1 MRIRRMRALAGLA
14 AAALV
19 ITGCGG
25 ESGDG
30 GGDSGGGGG
39 GGGGGGDY
47 RIGVSFYSNVIPL
60 YVEMQEGMED
70 KAEELGVELEF
81 AYADNSA
88 ENQSNQINTFITTGV
103 DLILASPVDA
113 GALTP
118 AYQQAKAAGIPILS
132 VANKVENESDEDAY
146 IGPDL
151 VEQSN
156 RTMERVI
163 EGMGGSGKLLLVTGP
178 PQIAFVQAQIEGW
191 EQVLADHPD
200 VEVVDTV
207 VVPDLSTA
215 GAVDATTAALSA
227 NPDVT
232 GILGSLDDI
241 SLGAVQAAESAGITP
256 EGIFI
261 AGWDGG
267 PAAVEAIE
275 AGTYDLTLSQKPY
288 TWGQIAVQTAADW
301 LNDEQPSEHRVNTPD
316 VFIDAENVTTLTEE
330 EIR

>member
-1 MRIRRMRALAGLA
+1 MNMRRTRALAGLA

-19 ITGCGG
+19 ITGCG
-25 ESGDG
+25 S
-30 GGDSGGGGG
+30 DSGGDGG
-39 GGGGGGDY
+39 GGGGGGDESY

-81 AYADNSA
+81 AYGDNNA
-88 ENQSNQINTFITTGV
+88 ENQANQINTFITTGV

-113 GALTP
+113 AALTP
-118 AYQQAKAAGIPILS
+118 AYQQARQAGIPILS
-132 VANKVENESDEDAY
+132 VANAVENEADEDAY

-151 VEQSN
+151 VEQSA

-163 EGMGGSGKLLLVTGP
+163 EGMGGSGKLLLMTGP

-191 EQVLADHPD
+191 EQVLAENPD
-200 VEVVDTV
+200 IEVVDQV

-215 GAVDATTAALSA
+215 GAVDAASAALSA
-227 NPDVT
+227 NPDVS
-232 GILGSLDDI
+232 GILASIDDMA
-241 SLGAVQAAESAGITP
+241 LGAVQAADSAGIEP
-256 EGIFI
+256 EEIFI

-288 TWGQIAVQTAADW
+288 TWGQIAIETAVDW
-301 LNDEQPSEHRVNTPD
+301 LNGEKPEGHRVNTPD
-316 VFIDAENVTTLTEE
+316 IFIDQENVTTLTEE

>member
-1 MRIRRMRALAGLA
+1 MKVGRKRILAGLA
-14 AAALV
+14 AAALL
-19 ITGCGG
+19 ITGCG
-25 ESGDG
+25 SDAGDN
-30 GGDSGGGGG
+30 GGGG
-39 GGGGGGDY
+39 GGGGGGDDETF

-81 AYADNSA
+81 AYGDNSA
-88 ENQSNQINTFITTGV
+88 ENQANQINTFITTGV

-113 GALTP
+113 AALTP
-118 AYQQAKAAGIPILS
+118 AYQQARQAGIPILS
-132 VANKVENESDEDAY
+132 VANKVEDEADEDAY

-151 VEQSN
+151 VEQSA
-156 RTMERVI
+156 RTLERVI
-163 EGMGGSGKLLLVTGP
+163 EGMGGSGKLLLMTGP

-191 EQVLADHPD
+191 EQVLADNPGI
-200 VEVVDTV
+200 EVVDQV

-215 GAVDATTAALSA
+215 GAVDAASAALSA

-232 GILGSLDDI
+232 GILASIDDMA
-241 SLGAVQAAESAGITP
+241 LGAVQAAESAGIAP
-256 EGIFI
+256 EDIFI

-288 TWGQIAVQTAADW
+288 TWGQIAVETAVDW
-301 LNDEQPSEHRVNTPD
+301 LNGEKPGEHRVNTPD
-316 VFIDAENVTTLTEE
+316 VFIDQENVATLTEE

>member
-1 MRIRRMRALAGLA
+1 MRTLAVLA

-19 ITGCGG
+19 VTGCGS
-25 ESGDG
+25 ESGD
-30 GGDSGGGGG
+30 DGGGGG
-39 GGGGGGDY
+39 GGGGGSEEF
-47 RIGVSFYSNVIPL
+47 RVGVSFYSNVIPL

-70 KAEELGVELEF
+70 KAEELGIELGF

-113 GALTP
+113 VALTP
-118 AYQQAKAAGIPILS
+118 AYQQARAAGIPILS
-132 VANKVENESDEDAY
+132 VANKVENEADEDAY

-178 PQIAFVQAQIEGW
+178 PQIAFVQAQIAGW
-191 EQVLADHPD
+191 DEVLAENPD
-200 VEVVDTV
+200 IEVVDTV

-241 SLGAVQAAESAGITP
+241 SLGAVQAAQAANIAPESIY
-256 EGIFI
+256 I

-267 PAAVEAIE
+267 PAAVEAIK

-288 TWGQIAVQTAADW
+288 TWGGIAVQTAFDW
-301 LNDEQPSEHRVNTPD
+301 LNGDEPAEHRVNTPD
-316 VFIDAENVTTLTEE
+316 VFIDAETVNTLTEE

>member
-1 MRIRRMRALAGLA
+1 MRTLVALT

-19 ITGCGG
+19 VTGCGS
-25 ESGDG
+25 ESGD
-30 GGDSGGGGG
+30 DGGGGG
-39 GGGGGGDY
+39 GGGGGSEDF
-47 RIGVSFYSNVIPL
+47 RVGVSFYSNVIPL
-60 YVEMQEGMED
+60 YVEMEEGMRD

-113 GALTP
+113 AALTP
-118 AYQQAKAAGIPILS
+118 AYQQARTAGIPIIS
-132 VANKVENESDEDAY
+132 VANKVANDADEDAY
-146 IGPDL
+146 VGPDL
-151 VEQSN
+151 AEQSA
-156 RTMERVI
+156 RTMERVV
-163 EGMGGSGKLLLVTGP
+163 EGMGGEGKLLLLSGP
-178 PQIAFVQAQIEGW
+178 PQITFVQLQQAGW
-191 EQVLADHPD
+191 EQVLAENPGI
-200 VEVVDTV
+200 EVVDTA

-215 GAVDATTAALSA
+215 GSVDATAAALSA

-232 GILGSLDDI
+232 GILASIDDMA
-241 SLGAVQAAESAGITP
+241 LGAIQAADAAGIAP
-256 EGIFI
+256 EDIYV

-267 PAAVEAIE
+267 PAAREAIE

-288 TWGQIAVQTAADW
+288 TWGQIAIETAVDW
-301 LNDEQPSEHRVNTPD
+301 LNGEKPEEHRVNTPD

>member
-1 MRIRRMRALAGLA
+1 MSIRGLRALAGLT

-19 ITGCGG
+19 MTAC
-25 ESGDG
+25 
-30 GGDSGGGGG
+30 GGDSGGSSSSGSGGEEN
-39 GGGGGGDY
+39 DF

-60 YVEMQEGMED
+60 YVEMEKGMRD

-113 GALTP
+113 AALTP
-118 AYQQAKAAGIPILS
+118 AYQQARSADIPIIS
-132 VANKVENESDEDAY
+132 VANKVADDADEDAY
-146 IGPDL
+146 VGPDL
-151 VEQSN
+151 VDQSA
-156 RTMERVI
+156 RTLQRVVD
-163 EGMGGSGKLLLVTGP
+163 GMGGEGKLLLLSGP
-178 PQIAFVQAQIEGW
+178 PQITFVQLQQQGW
-191 EQVLADHPD
+191 EQVLADNPGI
-200 VEVVDTV
+200 EVVDTA

-227 NPDVT
+227 NPGVT
-232 GILGSLDDI
+232 GILASIDDMA
-241 SLGAVQAAESAGITP
+241 LGAIQAADAAGIAP
-256 EGIFI
+256 EDVFV

-267 PAAVEAIE
+267 PAAVEAIK

-288 TWGQIAVQTAADW
+288 TWGQIAVETAVDW
-301 LNDEQPSEHRVNTPD
+301 LNGKKPDGHRVNTPD
-316 VFIDAENVTTLTEE
+316 VFIDQENVNTLTEE

>member
-1 MRIRRMRALAGLA
+1 MRIRGMRTVAGLA

-19 ITGCGG
+19 MTGCG
-25 ESGDG
+25 SG
-30 GGDSGGGGG
+30 SGGGGG
-39 GGGGGGDY
+39 GGDDSF

-60 YVEMQEGMED
+60 YVEMQKGMEA
-70 KAEELGVELEF
+70 KAEELGVDLEF
-81 AYADNSA
+81 SYADNSA
-88 ENQSNQINTFITTGV
+88 ENQSNQVNTFITTGV

-113 GALTP
+113 AALAP
-118 AYQQAKAAGIPILS
+118 AYQEARAAGIPILS
-132 VANKVENESDEDAY
+132 VANKVENEADEDAY

-151 VEQSN
+151 VDQSA

-178 PQIAFVQAQIEGW
+178 PQIAFVQAQIAGW
-191 EQVLADHPD
+191 EKVLADNPD
-200 VEVVDTV
+200 IEVVDSV

-227 NPDVT
+227 HPDVT

-241 SLGAVQAAESAGITP
+241 SLGAVQAAGSAGIAP
-256 EGIFI
+256 ENIFI

-267 PAAVEAIE
+267 PAAVDAIK
-275 AGTYDLTLSQKPY
+275 AGSYDLTLSQKPF
-288 TWGQIAVQTAADW
+288 TWGQIAVETAVDW
-301 LNDEQPSEHRVNTPD
+301 LNGEKPSEHRVNTPD
-316 VFIDAENVTTLTEE
+316 VFIDAETVSTLTDE

>member
-1 MRIRRMRALAGLA
+1 MSIRGLRTLAGLT

-19 ITGCGG
+19 MTAC
-25 ESGDG
+25 
-30 GGDSGGGGG
+30 GGDSGDGGGGG
-39 GGGGGGDY
+39 GGGSDAGGEDF

-60 YVEMQEGMED
+60 YVEMEEGMRD

-103 DLILASPVDA
+103 DMILASPVDA
-113 GALTP
+113 AALTP
-118 AYQQAKAAGIPILS
+118 AYQQARTAGIPIIS
-132 VANKVENESDEDAY
+132 VANKVAEDADEDAY

-151 VEQSN
+151 AEQSA
-156 RTMERVI
+156 RTLERVV
-163 EGMGGSGKLLLVTGP
+163 EGMGGEGQLLLLSGP
-178 PQIAFVQAQIEGW
+178 PQITFVQLQQAGW
-191 EQVLADHPD
+191 DQVLAENPGI
-200 VEVVDTV
+200 EVVDTA

-215 GAVDATTAALSA
+215 GSVDATAAALSA

-232 GILGSLDDI
+232 GILASIDDMA
-241 SLGAVQAAESAGITP
+241 LGAIQAADAAGIAP
-256 EGIFI
+256 EDIFI

-267 PAAVEAIE
+267 PAAREAIE

-288 TWGQIAVQTAADW
+288 TWGQIAIETAVDF
-301 LNDEQPSEHRVNTPD
+301 LNGEEPSEHRVNTPD
-316 VFIDAENVTTLTEE
+316 VFIDQENVTTLTEE